1 MTCDRELRRPQRACA
16 HASVRVRA
24 DPSEPGRVR
33 VCADPSEPAR
43 VRVRADPGEP
53 VRASFCRCHFLAPS
67 PAGSLKRLV
76 RKTCEVEHVDLGG

>member
-1 MTCDRELRRPQRACA
+1 MKPRPPLRSPVSINFDDLRSRTARP
-16 HASVRVRA
+16 
-24 DPSEPGRVR
+24 
-33 VCADPSEPAR
+33 CADPSEPAR

-53 VRASFCRCHFLAPS
+53 VRASFCRCHFLAPA

>member
-33 VCADPSEPAR
+33 VHADPSEPAR

-53 VRASFCRCHFLAPS
+53 VRVRACAP
-67 PAGSLKRLV
+67 RLV
-76 RKTCEVEHVDLGG
+76 LQMSFLGSVSSGEFEATCEKNL

>member
-1 MTCDRELRRPQRACA
+1 MTCDRELRRPQRACV

-24 DPSEPGRVR
+24 DPSEPG
-33 VCADPSEPAR
+33 R